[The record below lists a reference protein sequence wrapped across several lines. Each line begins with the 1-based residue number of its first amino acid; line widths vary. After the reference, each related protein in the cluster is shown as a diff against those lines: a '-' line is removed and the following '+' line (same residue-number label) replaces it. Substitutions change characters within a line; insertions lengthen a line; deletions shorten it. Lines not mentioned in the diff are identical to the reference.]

1 MNYTKHY
8 PLRSVF
14 ADTTG
19 DQAVEK
25 SDRRDGRAY
34 EPTEELELAVNL
46 ALAAGRPLLLRG
58 HPGSGKSSFASYFA
72 RLHKWR
78 YYELVVTARS
88 QGRDLLYEVDVVRRL
103 ADASAEGIKPFHA
116 YVEPGALWWA
126 LNRDTARKRGGDNE
140 TYAATEQRLDYNA
153 PIKTNHAV
161 VLIDEIDKADPDFPN
176 SLLVP
181 LGSSEFEVKEL
192 GITVSS
198 PARPVA
204 KDGKEA
210 LSQLLVIVTT
220 NEERELPRGFL
231 RRCIVHE
238 LPDVDETRLL
248 QIAKVHFGRQGEGLT
263 GQRLELA
270 KKLAARVMAMA
281 EAARKAKQREP
292 SAGEYLDA
300 LRACYALGGEPLM
313 DEQKLWALI
322 ESATLIKPDRLRS
335 ARA

>member
-1 MNYTKHY
+1 MDYTKHY

-14 ADTTG
+14 AGSAG

-88 QGRDLLYEVDVVRRL
+88 QPRDLLYDVDVVRRL
-103 ADASAEGIKPFHA
+103 ADASAKEPLKPFEA
-116 YVEPGALWWA
+116 YVEPGPLWWA
-126 LNRDTARKRGGDNE
+126 LNRASARLRGGASEQYPAKEQHDTDNASADPE
-140 TYAATEQRLDYNA
+140 R
-153 PIKTNHAV
+153 AV

-176 SLLVP
+176 GLLVP
-181 LGSSEFEVKEL
+181 LGSSEFDVREL
-192 GITVSS
+192 GIKVSS
-198 PARPVA
+198 PERAA
-204 KDGKEA
+204 ATGKDA
-210 LSQLLVIVTT
+210 LSRLLIVVTT

-238 LPDVDETRLL
+238 LPDVDDVRLL
-248 QIAKVHFGRQGEGLT
+248 QIARVHFGHEQGGLS
-263 GQRLELA
+263 GERLTLA
-270 KKLAARVMAMA
+270 QKLASKVM
-281 EAARKAKQREP
+281 ELVKAARARKLREP

-300 LRACYALGGEPLM
+300 LRACYALGGDAVTVE
-313 DEQKLWALI
+313 DKLWALI
-322 ESATLIKPDRLRS
+322 ESATLLKPDRLRS
-335 ARA
+335 AR